1 MTEQQTQEHRTQ
13 SDSNIILRRHRAHT
27 DITLIVLAFMLAA
40 FGVVAVT
47 VATYSTGSDPE
58 ASLLSHVVESS
69 YAMRQCLFLLIAP
82 LVVGVIAVFPYDTL
96 RRRSGLIYIATFILL
111 AVVTVFNRAQGVKAW
126 LDVIWGYTIQPS
138 EFAKLAMILVL
149 ANHLSRSDHPMATGR
164 EKVQIILLVL
174 IPGGVILLE
183 GETGSLLVIVFLTA
197 VMMYFANVDMKFL
210 LILAAVALLL
220 LLAVYGIMIAS
231 GSDDY
236 RLARIASFID
246 PEMYSSTD
254 AYQILQSQKA
264 IGSGGLWGNGMF
276 VDGSLAQLNYVPA
289 DWTDFIY
296 ATIGETWG
304 FAGCVAVLIMYV
316 LILLRMVWLAFNTK
330 DRFGRLVICGVI
342 GMFLFH
348 VLENIAMTIGLMPIT
363 GIPLPFLSYGGS
375 NMVTNMAGIGLVEN
389 VTRNRSLSA
398 AVPAPQTMY
407 NPYRVSVQP
416 VYRMSRHRG

>member
-1 MTEQQTQEHRTQ
+1 MTETQEHRTQ
-13 SDSNIILRRHRAHT
+13 SDSNVILPRHRAKT
-27 DITLIVLAFMLAA
+27 DVVLIVLAFLMAG

-47 VATYSTGSDPE
+47 VATFPTGSDPD
-58 ASLLSHVVESS
+58 ASFLNHVVESS

-82 LVVGVIAVFPYDTL
+82 LVVGVIAVFPHETL
-96 RRRSGLIYIATFILL
+96 RRRSGFIYIATLILL
-111 AVVTVFNRAQGVKAW
+111 TVVTVFNRAQGVKAW
-126 LDVIWGYTIQPS
+126 LDIIWGYTIQPS

-149 ANHLSRSDHPMATGR
+149 AANLSRSDHPMATMR
-164 EKVQIILLVL
+164 EKVQIMLLVI

-197 VMMYFANVDMKFL
+197 IMMYFANVDIKFL
-210 LILAAVALLL
+210 LFLAALAILA
-220 LLAVYGIMIAS
+220 LLALYGILVAS

-236 RLARIASFID
+236 RLARIASFLD
-246 PEMYSSTD
+246 PELYSSSD
-254 AYQILQSQKA
+254 AYQILQSKKA

-316 LILLRMVWLAFNTK
+316 LILLRMVWDAYNTK

-389 VTRNRSLSA
+389 VMRNRSLSA
-398 AVPAPQTMY
+398 AVPTPQTMY
-407 NPYRVSVQP
+407 NPYRVSVHPAYYTGKQ
-416 VYRMSRHRG
+416 RG